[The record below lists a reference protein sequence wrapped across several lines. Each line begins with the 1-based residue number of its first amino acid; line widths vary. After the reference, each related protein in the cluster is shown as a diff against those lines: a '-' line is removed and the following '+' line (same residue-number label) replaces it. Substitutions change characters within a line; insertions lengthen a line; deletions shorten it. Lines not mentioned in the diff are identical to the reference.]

1 MLNQANANLDDLTT
15 RARAELHHYR
25 NLGRT
30 DEQFVLDL
38 IDRFTAA
45 AHHTHSDTAGWAQMA
60 VTVYRLA
67 VQQDRIDAL
76 LDLYPLPD
84 PKDTTP

>member
-1 MLNQANANLDDLTT
+1 
-15 RARAELHHYR
+15 
-25 NLGRT
+25 
-30 DEQFVLDL
+30 
-38 IDRFTAA
+38 
-45 AHHTHSDTAGWAQMA
+45 MA